1 MAKKKTPRK
10 NFDKANPLDWHLWN
24 EVTRSISPLKKKT
37 QLSALNI
44 KKLSDSVDRPVG
56 LPKISVELTKKQRS
70 RDKVGYPKR
79 TETPASKAFELN
91 FGSYGRQQTSPA
103 PLTFSPLIIEPKLH
117 RHVRRGRVP
126 IDATIDLHGLNQADA
141 RVSLIRFVEHRHA
154 RGDRTL
160 LVITGKGLKKMGFG
174 AIEQRG
180 VLRHMLPQWLR
191 EPSLSSLIS
200 GLETSAQHHGGE
212 GAYYVRLKR
221 KAR

>member
-1 MAKKKTPRK
+1 MAKKKQPR
-10 NFDKANPLDWHLWN
+10 NFFDKANPLDWHLWN
-24 EVTRSISPLKKKT
+24 EVTRSISPLQKKT
-37 QLSALNI
+37 QLSASNI
-44 KKLSDSVDRPVG
+44 RKLSESTDRSVG
-56 LPKISVELTKKQRS
+56 LRKSITPTIEKQRFQ
-70 RDKVGYPKR
+70 DKNTSQKR
-79 TETPASKAFELN
+79 TDNPVTKGFELN
-91 FGSYGRQQTSPA
+91 FGNYGRQQTNSA
-103 PLTFSPLIIEPKLH
+103 PLMQSPLIIEPKLH

-191 EPSLSSLIS
+191 EPSLSPLIS

>member
-1 MAKKKTPRK
+1 MAKKKMPRK
-10 NFDKANPLDWHLWN
+10 SFDKVNPSDWHLWN
-24 EVTRSISPLKKKT
+24 EVTRTINPLQKKT
-37 QLSALNI
+37 QLSAPHV
-44 KKLSDSVDRPVG
+44 KKLNSNTDQSG
-56 LPKISVELTKKQRS
+56 EYSESAKFKAKKQRS
-70 RDKVGYPKR
+70 RDTLIPKNSSNN
-79 TETPASKAFELN
+79 PVAKGFELN
-91 FGSYGRQQTSPA
+91 FGSYGQQKESFASFTHT
-103 PLTFSPLIIEPKLH
+103 PLRIEPKLH

-141 RVSLIRFVEHRHA
+141 HVSLIRFVENRHA

-180 VLRHMLPQWLR
+180 VLRHMLPKWLR
-191 EPSLSSLIS
+191 EPSLSPMIS

-221 KAR
+221 RAT